1 MKMNL
6 SNFKGALAVL
16 ALFAST
22 SLVSC
27 GGGGGNA
34 GGSDSTATDDAM
46 IGAGSSFDNPLF
58 SKQFSEYNKVGGLKV
73 NYQSVGSGAGI
84 SQLTNKT
91 VDFGA
96 SDAPMNGKQDSA
108 LTAPA
113 IHIPV
118 TAGAV
123 VLSYNLP
130 DVKDTLQLSPDVL
143 AGIFLGTITKWND
156 PKIAAINKGVKL
168 PATGIVIAHRSDGS
182 GTSNIFTTYL
192 AKVSTDWNTKVGKGS
207 SVNWPIGLGGKGN
220 EGVAGLIKQTPGSI
234 GYIELAYAIQ
244 NSMPYAKMQNKAGK
258 WISPSIASVT
268 AAANVAIPAD
278 SKVSLTNTDAAD
290 GYPISGFSWVVIYKE
305 QGYNS
310 RSKDRAANLLKL
322 LSWMIHD
329 GQKFSNDLNYAPLSA
344 AAVKVGD
351 AQLKS
356 ITFNGKPV
364 L

>member
-34 GGSDSTATDDAM
+34 GGSDSTATDDAI

-58 SKQFSEYNKVGGLKV
+58 SKQFSEYNKVGGLKI

-108 LTAPA
+108 LSAPA

-130 DVKDTLQLSPDVL
+130 EVKVALQLTPAVL
-143 AGIFLGTITKWND
+143 ADIFLGKITTWND
-156 PKIAAINKGVKL
+156 GKIAAINKGVSL
-168 PATGIVIAHRSDGS
+168 PSTAILIAHRSDGS
-182 GTSNIFTTYL
+182 GTTNIFTTYL
-192 AKVSTDWNTKVGKGS
+192 AKVSDQWNTKVGKGS
-207 SVNWPIGLGGKGN
+207 AVNWPTGVGSKGN
-220 EGVAGLIKQTPGSI
+220 EGVAG
-234 GYIELAYAIQ
+234 
-244 NSMPYAKMQNKAGK
+244 
-258 WISPSIASVT
+258 
-268 AAANVAIPAD
+268 
-278 SKVSLTNTDAAD
+278 
-290 GYPISGFSWVVIYKE
+290 
-305 QGYNS
+305 
-310 RSKDRAANLLKL
+310 
-322 LSWMIHD
+322 
-329 GQKFSNDLNYAPLSA
+329 
-344 AAVKVGD
+344 
-351 AQLKS
+351 
-356 ITFNGKPV
+356 
-364 L
+364 